1 MGFVGLLAMLDYGS
15 TFAFLRFSGNSDV
28 YESSLMASW
37 ALERNGF
44 KGLLLADL
52 LAVAAT
58 KVVRALRATFVAA
71 FSASAGFKIDSTM
84 SASRTRSSY
93 VDTASIPAARDM
105 PTASRQAG
113 QNRHPVL
120 DKDAAHR
127 VVHIARA

>member
-52 LAVAAT
+52 LA
-58 KVVRALRATFVAA
+58 VAA